1 MYIHRRLKLETD
13 VAYAQQTG
21 FTDPCKGL
29 PKQLRIS
36 YMCRGRR
43 YVATIDDAE
52 SVTLPSEG
60 HRIDD

>member
-1 MYIHRRLKLETD
+1 METD

-52 SVTLPSEG
+52 SFTLPSEG